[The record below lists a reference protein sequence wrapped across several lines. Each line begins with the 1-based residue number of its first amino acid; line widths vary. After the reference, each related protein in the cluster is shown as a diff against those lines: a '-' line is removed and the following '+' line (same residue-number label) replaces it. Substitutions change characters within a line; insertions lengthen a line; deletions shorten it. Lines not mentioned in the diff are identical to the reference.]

1 MNKNTSYHHNQHRP
15 LSACSHPSSSTNK
28 HKINLYLL
36 NPNYSFTPNNYKC
49 SKILNNSKHSTHN
62 NSYRTPG
69 LPKQPLSSD
78 YLLRKHELTV
88 KKIEHMR
95 QEQHNKIENE
105 MWRKPHISSNS
116 RRIVEGLLSKNNSNV
131 FNKTSYAIIERNK
144 INDYIEM
151 VNNRKV
157 RLKEIEEKMN
167 ENRGKCNSSSNRKG
181 SLGKNKEIRRVPTAP
196 TPSVISEQSNNKNL
210 FNRNNKLCKDEF
222 VGYVRYDPKEVFG
235 VRNRFHS
242 YYTKMKYKS
251 NNNNNRQDNNQRCSN
266 SNGCN
271 NSSNII
277 NVNEVLTFKRDSER
291 PIKLNNQI
299 LNESMKQFYNHNN
312 NNFSDKDR
320 INNNNNNK
328 KEIQV
333 KKIETTFNKKPVHHC
348 KNKNNIQVVNKDKI
362 NKRERDLK
370 QFLQFTD
377 ELCNKTNINNC
388 SQLHKEMI
396 IPSTDEKK
404 VHVVK
409 EYTNMISKSENIM
422 NKQTATFFKM
432 NDNDINR
439 RMKIIEYNEGE
450 EETKI
455 ENTQNRNQLINH
467 MNQSEND
474 TLNDLKL
481 NSRSKAFAQERMM
494 LMKNKQ

>member
-1 MNKNTSYHHNQHRP
+1 
-15 LSACSHPSSSTNK
+15 
-28 HKINLYLL
+28 
-36 NPNYSFTPNNYKC
+36 
-49 SKILNNSKHSTHN
+49 
-62 NSYRTPG
+62 
-69 LPKQPLSSD
+69 
-78 YLLRKHELTV
+78 
-88 KKIEHMR
+88 
-95 QEQHNKIENE
+95 
-105 MWRKPHISSNS
+105 
-116 RRIVEGLLSKNNSNV
+116 
-131 FNKTSYAIIERNK
+131 
-144 INDYIEM
+144 
-151 VNNRKV
+151 
-157 RLKEIEEKMN
+157 
-167 ENRGKCNSSSNRKG
+167 
-181 SLGKNKEIRRVPTAP
+181 
-196 TPSVISEQSNNKNL
+196 
-210 FNRNNKLCKDEF
+210 
-222 VGYVRYDPKEVFG
+222 
-235 VRNRFHS
+235 
-242 YYTKMKYKS
+242 
-251 NNNNNRQDNNQRCSN
+251 
-266 SNGCN
+266 
-271 NSSNII
+271 
-277 NVNEVLTFKRDSER
+277 VLTFKRDSER

-299 LNESMKQFYNHNN
+299 LNESMKQFYNNNNVTDKDRTNN
-312 NNFSDKDR
+312 NN
-320 INNNNNNK
+320 INK
-328 KEIQV
+328 KELQV
-333 KKIETTFNKKPVHHC
+333 KKIETTFNKKPTHHC
-348 KNKNNIQVVNKDKI
+348 KNKNNIQVINKDKI

-377 ELCNKTNINNC
+377 ELFNKTNINSS
-388 SQLHKEMI
+388 SQLNKEMI

>member
-1 MNKNTSYHHNQHRP
+1 
-15 LSACSHPSSSTNK
+15 
-28 HKINLYLL
+28 
-36 NPNYSFTPNNYKC
+36 
-49 SKILNNSKHSTHN
+49 
-62 NSYRTPG
+62 
-69 LPKQPLSSD
+69 
-78 YLLRKHELTV
+78 
-88 KKIEHMR
+88 
-95 QEQHNKIENE
+95 
-105 MWRKPHISSNS
+105 
-116 RRIVEGLLSKNNSNV
+116 
-131 FNKTSYAIIERNK
+131 
-144 INDYIEM
+144 
-151 VNNRKV
+151 
-157 RLKEIEEKMN
+157 
-167 ENRGKCNSSSNRKG
+167 
-181 SLGKNKEIRRVPTAP
+181 
-196 TPSVISEQSNNKNL
+196 
-210 FNRNNKLCKDEF
+210 
-222 VGYVRYDPKEVFG
+222 
-235 VRNRFHS
+235 
-242 YYTKMKYKS
+242 
-251 NNNNNRQDNNQRCSN
+251 
-266 SNGCN
+266 
-271 NSSNII
+271 
-277 NVNEVLTFKRDSER
+277 
-291 PIKLNNQI
+291 
-299 LNESMKQFYNHNN
+299 
-312 NNFSDKDR
+312 
-320 INNNNNNK
+320 
-328 KEIQV
+328 
-333 KKIETTFNKKPVHHC
+333 
-348 KNKNNIQVVNKDKI
+348 VVNKDKI